1 MAQHSPSVLFD
12 SPMYNAPT
20 FRAAQQCHCMI
31 SAPNTFWFTKK
42 DSPIPIHH
50 NNRTSDVKSDPGF
63 RVITKSMATIIF
75 TPITSKGYK
84 QHHITP
90 HIRLLRKLQTQDH
103 KKRLRC
109 TGWKTNRCLTQASP
123 FLPFILPFLLA
134 ISKKWGHHPPF
145 LYSFRSI
152 HPWQR
157 NTLTSRLFFTVTQ
170 YFPFFFQHERKEE
183 PIDSFKGPRDQT
195 FLWINLMNMWRQTNH
210 HSIGRKHTHP
220 HRTHT
225 HTHTQPSGIGSWES
239 KK

>member
-42 DSPIPIHH
+42 DSPKRIHH

-123 FLPFILPFLLA
+123 FLLFILPFLLA

-152 HPWQR
+152 HLCGRGIPSHQGCFLR
-157 NTLTSRLFFTVTQ
+157 LLNTSLPSSNTREKKNPLILSKDQETR
-170 YFPFFFQHERKEE
+170 PFCE
-183 PIDSFKGPRDQT
+183 
-195 FLWINLMNMWRQTNH
+195 
-210 HSIGRKHTHP
+210 
-220 HRTHT
+220 
-225 HTHTQPSGIGSWES
+225 
-239 KK
+239 